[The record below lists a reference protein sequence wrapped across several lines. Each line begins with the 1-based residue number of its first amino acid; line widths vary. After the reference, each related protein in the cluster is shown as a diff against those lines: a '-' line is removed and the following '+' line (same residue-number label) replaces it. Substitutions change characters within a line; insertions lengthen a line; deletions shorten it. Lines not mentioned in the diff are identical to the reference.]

1 MRHFGSRRS
10 APPVSNW
17 AEVFFFGTL
26 AATVRFSK
34 KAMGARSI
42 FGDAVNFLAGRRVK
56 AVVSVFVFF
65 LVLGIALPNS
75 PGRARST
82 AIAMANTRSSG
93 LLAGAEKDYWAFLQK
108 RSLEMRLR
116 LGLPVEELPDL
127 TEDRARANAVYGAA
141 LLQKLRG
148 LRELELSHEE
158 SLSLAMLR
166 DAGQDLA
173 VSRRD
178 YWLTFPVTPYASPLR
193 EVHRAFTSWQF
204 RAPEDLDRYAT
215 LLTRYA
221 GFIRQME
228 DKLRSQAKRGIRLPK
243 AETVLVA
250 DFHRATIAKPEE
262 SLFSVAPERLVRE
275 PEQDR
280 MPFTRRVEGLIATR
294 INPALESL
302 VSYVEGEYAAKAPQT
317 VGLGQY
323 PGGKAY
329 YRRLV
334 RYHTT
339 LDVTPEE
346 VHALGLAE
354 VERLNGEL
362 EEVRAAVG
370 FEGTLPEFRRRLRA
384 DPRFVPAT
392 ADEIGN
398 RLFEAQK
405 RIETKIP
412 LFFGKTPSSPAG
424 IRRLAPNLEG
434 AMTYG
439 YYQEPTASDPR
450 GYYFYNGSSLG
461 DRSLLSAAGLIYREL
476 VPGHHFQKS
485 LQLENPDL
493 PGFRRQAGWTAYTE
507 GWGEY
512 ASSLAGEMGMYGD
525 PYDRAGRIGM
535 DLFLSARLVVDTGMN
550 ALGWSRAR
558 AIAYMKENT
567 LESDADIATETL
579 RYSCDIPGEAL
590 AYRLGSAKIRDLR
603 VKAERAL
610 GPAFDVRR
618 FHDAV
623 LGSGPMPLT
632 LLERHL
638 DWFIDTERSR
648 IASR

>member
-1 MRHFGSRRS
+1 MARFSKRAMETGSLFRKAGALFSRRS
-10 APPVSNW
+10 AH
-17 AEVFFFGTL
+17 
-26 AATVRFSK
+26 AA
-34 KAMGARSI
+34 GI
-42 FGDAVNFLAGRRVK
+42 L
-56 AVVSVFVFF
+56 VFF

-75 PGRARST
+75 PGRARSA

-93 LLAGAEKDYWAFLQK
+93 LLANAEKDYWTFLQR
-108 RSLEMRLR
+108 RSLGLRLR
-116 LGLPVEELPDL
+116 LGLPVEELPDM
-127 TEDRARANAVYGAA
+127 TEGRVRADAAYGAS

-166 DAGQDLA
+166 DAAEELA
-173 VSRRD
+173 GARRD
-178 YWLTFPVTPYASPLR
+178 YWLTFPVTPYASPLPV
-193 EVHRAFTSWQF
+193 VHQAFTGF
-204 RAPEDLDRYAT
+204 RFRTPEDLQRYAV

-221 GFIRQME
+221 GLIHQME
-228 DKLRSQAKRGIRLPK
+228 EKLRSQAKRGIRLPK
-243 AETVLVA
+243 PETALVAETY
-250 DFHRATIAKPEE
+250 RAVIANPAE
-262 SLFSVAPERLVRE
+262 SLFAVAPERLAAE

-280 MPFTRRVEGLIATR
+280 MPFTRRVEALIATR

-302 VSYVEGEYAAKAPQT
+302 ASYVAGEYAAKAPPT

-334 RYHTT
+334 RFHTT
-339 LDVTPEE
+339 LDLTPEK
-346 VHALGLAE
+346 VHELGLAA

-362 EEVRAAVG
+362 EEVRTAVG
-370 FEGTLPEFRRRLRA
+370 FEGTLSEFRRRLRD
-384 DPRFVPAT
+384 DPRFVPASS
-392 ADEIGN
+392 DEIGN
-398 RLFEAQK
+398 RLFAAQK

-412 LFFGKTPSSPAG
+412 LFFGRTPSAPAG
-424 IRRLAPNLEG
+424 IRRLSPDFESS
-434 AMTYG
+434 MTYG
-439 YYQEPTASDPR
+439 YYQQPTASDPR
-450 GYYFYNGSSLG
+450 GYYFYNGSSLA
-461 DRSLLSAAGLIYREL
+461 DRSLLSAAALVYHEL

-493 PGFRRQAGWTAYTE
+493 PGFRKEGGWTAYTE

-512 ASSLAGEMGMYGD
+512 ASSLAGEMGMYAD
-525 PYDRAGRIGM
+525 PWDRAGRIGM

-567 LESDADIATETL
+567 LESEAEIATETL
-579 RYSCDIPGEAL
+579 RYSCDIPGQAL
-590 AYRLGSAKIRDLR
+590 AYKMGSAKIRELR
-603 VKAERAL
+603 VKSERAL
-610 GPAFDVRR
+610 GPGFDVRR

-632 LLERHL
+632 LLERHV
-638 DWFIDTERSR
+638 DWFIETERAR

>member
-1 MRHFGSRRS
+1 MEAGPILRNVGS
-10 APPVSNW
+10 
-17 AEVFFFGTL
+17 
-26 AATVRFSK
+26 
-34 KAMGARSI
+34 
-42 FGDAVNFLAGRRVK
+42 FLAGRRAKTTV
-56 AVVSVFVFF
+56 AVFVFF

-75 PGRARST
+75 PGRARSA

-93 LLAGAEKDYWAFLQK
+93 LLASAEKEYWGFLQK
-108 RSLEMRLR
+108 RSLELRLR
-116 LGLPVEELPDL
+116 LGLRVEELPDL
-127 TEDRARANAVYGAA
+127 TEGRARADAVYGAA

-158 SLSLAMLR
+158 SLSFAMLR
-166 DAGQDLA
+166 DAARELA
-173 VSRRD
+173 ASRRD
-178 YWLTFPVTPYASPLR
+178 YWLTFPVTPYASPVR
-193 EVHRAFTSWQF
+193 EVHQAFTTWQF
-204 RAPEDLDRYAT
+204 RTPDDLDRYAT

-228 DKLRSQAKRGIRLPK
+228 EKLRNQAKRGIRLPK
-243 AETVLVA
+243 AETALVA
-250 DFHRATIAKPEE
+250 DFYRAAIAKPAE
-262 SLFSVAPERLVRE
+262 SIFSVSPERLARE

-280 MPFTRRVEGLIATR
+280 TPFTRRVEGLIATR

-302 VSYVEGEYAAKAPQT
+302 ASYVAGEYAARAPEA

-334 RYHTT
+334 RFHTT

-346 VHALGLAE
+346 VHEIGLAE
-354 VERLNGEL
+354 VERLNRNLDEL
-362 EEVRAAVG
+362 RTAVG
-370 FEGTLPEFRRRLRA
+370 FDGTPAEFRSELRA

-392 ADEIGN
+392 AEEIGD
-398 RLFEAQK
+398 RLLEAQK
-405 RIETKIP
+405 RIVTKIP
-412 LFFGKTPSSPAG
+412 FFFGKMPSSPAG

-434 AMTYG
+434 AMTSG
-439 YYQEPTASDPR
+439 YYQEPTATDPR
-450 GYYFYNGSSLG
+450 GYYFYNGSSLA

-476 VPGHHFQKS
+476 IPGHHFQKS
-485 LQLENPDL
+485 LQLENADL
-493 PGFRRQAGWTAYTE
+493 PGFRREAAWTAYTE

-512 ASSLAGEMGMYGD
+512 ASSLAGEMGMYED

-535 DLFLSARLVVDTGMN
+535 ELFLSARLVVDTGMN

-558 AIAYMKENT
+558 ATAYLRENT
-567 LESDADIATETL
+567 LESDAVIAAETL
-579 RYSCDIPGEAL
+579 RDSCDTPGEAL
-590 AYRLGSAKIRDLR
+590 AYKLGSAKIRELR
-603 VKAERAL
+603 RKSERAL
-610 GPAFDVRR
+610 GPDFDVRR

-632 LLERHL
+632 LLERHV
-638 DWFIDTERSR
+638 DWFIGTERTR

>member
-1 MRHFGSRRS
+1 M
-10 APPVSNW
+10 
-17 AEVFFFGTL
+17 E
-26 AATVRFSK
+26 
-34 KAMGARSI
+34 ARSI
-42 FGDAVNFLAGRRVK
+42 FRNAGAFLAGRRAK
-56 AVVSVFVFF
+56 AAVGILVFF

-75 PGRARST
+75 PGRARSA

-93 LLAGAEKDYWAFLQK
+93 LLANAEKDYWGFLQK
-108 RSLEMRLR
+108 RSLELRLR
-116 LGLPVEELPDL
+116 LGLPIEVLPDL
-127 TEDRARANAVYGAA
+127 TEGRARADAVSGAS

-173 VSRRD
+173 ARRRD

-193 EVHRAFTSWQF
+193 EVHQAFTSWQF
-204 RAPEDLDRYAT
+204 RTPEDLDRYAT

-228 DKLRSQAKRGIRLPK
+228 EKLRNQAKRGIRLPK
-243 AETVLVA
+243 PETALVA
-250 DFHRATIAKPEE
+250 DFYRATIAKPEE
-262 SLFSVAPERLVRE
+262 SLFSVAPERLARE

-302 VSYVEGEYAAKAPQT
+302 ASYVAGEYAAKAPET

-334 RYHTT
+334 RFHTT

-346 VHALGLAE
+346 VHELGLAE
-354 VERLNGEL
+354 VERLNREL

-370 FEGTLPEFRRRLRA
+370 FEGTLTEFRRRLRA
-384 DPRFVPAT
+384 DPHFVPAT

-398 RLFEAQK
+398 RLLEAQK

-412 LFFGKTPSSPAG
+412 LFFGKTPSLPAG

-434 AMTYG
+434 TMTYG
-439 YYQEPTASDPR
+439 YYQQPTASDPR

-485 LQLENPDL
+485 LQLENSDL
-493 PGFRRQAGWTAYTE
+493 PGFRKEAGWTAYTE

-512 ASSLAGEMGMYGD
+512 ASSLAGEMGMYED

-567 LESDADIATETL
+567 LESDAEIATETL
-579 RYSCDIPGEAL
+579 RYSCDIPGQAL
-590 AYRLGSAKIRDLR
+590 AYRLGSAKIRELR
-603 VKAERAL
+603 VKSERAL
-610 GPAFDVRR
+610 GPGFDVRR

-638 DWFIDTERSR
+638 DWFIETERSR